1 MRRDVPTEDSGAG
14 IEDVP
19 AQRPFVVRR
28 WRRGTVTAEDD
39 RLAEEVPVALEYNGI
54 SHVVMLATP
63 ADLDDFAIGFSL
75 SEGIVD
81 STGDIYGIDVDA
93 SEHGVTVRM
102 EIASAA
108 FARLKIRRRALA
120 GRTGCGLCGTE
131 SLDEVIRVP
140 QPVQSTAIF
149 DPSVFDAA
157 FAALHD
163 RQSLL
168 RDTGATHA
176 AGWLRADS
184 TLALVRE
191 DVGRHNALDKLA
203 GALAR
208 GNEETK
214 SGAVIITSRAS
225 YEMVLKTAS
234 IGAGILAAVS
244 APTALAVRLAES
256 AAVTLA
262 GFVRSGSL
270 VVYTHPERLRIPKDV
285 DHPPSSWKA

>member
-1 MRRDVPTEDSGAG
+1 MRRDVPAEDSGAG

-19 AQRPFVVRR
+19 AQRTFVVRR
-28 WRRGTVTAEDD
+28 WRHGTVTAEDD

-54 SHVVMLATP
+54 SHAVMLATP

-81 STGDIYGIDVDA
+81 NAREIYGIDVEA
-93 SEHGVTVRM
+93 GGNGVTVKI

-108 FARLKIRRRALA
+108 FARLKTRRRALA

-131 SLDEVIRVP
+131 SLDDVMRVP
-140 QPVQSTAIF
+140 RPVQSTASF

-157 FAALHD
+157 FAALHN
-163 RQSLL
+163 RQTLL

-176 AGWLRADS
+176 AGWLRADG
-184 TLALVRE
+184 TLVLVRE

-203 GALAR
+203 GALSS
-208 GNEETK
+208 GNEDTK
-214 SGAVIITSRAS
+214 TGAVIVTSRAS

-244 APTALAVRLAES
+244 GPTALAVRMAE
-256 AAVTLA
+256 ATAVTLA

-270 VVYTHPERLRIPKDV
+270 VVYTRPERLRIG
-285 DHPPSSWKA
+285 